1 MIGELIRDLD
11 LLEKLAV
18 MLDSTHHYVKNW
30 KHLALVLG
38 ISSSDIESLKR
49 PVISTS
55 PTRQL
60 IEHLCVSDSNTTV
73 RQLIKVLK
81 KDRRNDVVATLEN
94 LTGNCS
100 HSLIN
105 QCSMTSV
112 SNQ

>member
-1 MIGELIRDLD
+1 MD

-18 MLDSTHHYVKNW
+18 MLDSTHRYVKNW

-38 ISSSDIESLKR
+38 ISPSDIESLKR
-49 PVISTS
+49 PVISPS
-55 PTRQL
+55 PTWQL
-60 IEHLCVSDSNTTV
+60 LEDLSVSHSNITV
-73 RQLIKVLK
+73 GQFIKVLK
-81 KDRRNDVVATLEN
+81 KAKRNDVVATLEN

-105 QCSMTSV
+105 QCSMTSI